1 MANTRSHLWQGV
13 DDAIWLPVRMAR
25 TDRVLRP
32 FWLHQASEYLVGI
45 VIVVMGLQT
54 VKPAIPV
61 LAGGLV
67 LLNAALV
74 DGPLGAFRLFT
85 RRGHRIADLVVI
97 GLLLAG
103 AVLPTGIDSTSRL
116 VLGAA
121 AVVLAIVWW
130 NSAFETR
137 ASRRAAAAASSGTGG
152 QPGKV
157 DRSQSIGRGAG
168 RLAGT
173 VAKTIRDRQK
183 SD

>member
-1 MANTRSHLWQGV
+1 
-13 DDAIWLPVRMAR
+13 MAR

-54 VKPAIPV
+54 VEPAIPV

-85 RRGHRIADLVVI
+85 RRGHRIADIVAPI
-97 GLLLAG
+97 
-103 AVLPTGIDSTSRL
+103 GIDTTSRL

-130 NSAFETR
+130 NSAFENR
-137 ASRRAAAAASSGTGG
+137 ASKRKAAAAAAAASGG
-152 QPGKV
+152 QPAKV

>member
-1 MANTRSHLWQGV
+1 
-13 DDAIWLPVRMAR
+13 MAR

-54 VKPAIPV
+54 VEPAIPV

-74 DGPLGAFRLFT
+74 DGPLGAFRLFS
-85 RRGHRIADLVVI
+85 RRGHRIADVVVI
-97 GLLLAG
+97 GLLVAG
-103 AVLPTGIDSTSRL
+103 AVLADRDRLDESARRSARRPWCWPSCGGTRRSRTGPP
-116 VLGAA
+116 
-121 AVVLAIVWW
+121 
-130 NSAFETR
+130 SAR
-137 ASRRAAAAASSGTGG
+137 RPPRRAAASGG
-152 QPGKV
+152 QPAKV

>member
-1 MANTRSHLWQGV
+1 
-13 DDAIWLPVRMAR
+13 MAR

-54 VKPAIPV
+54 VEPAIPV

-74 DGPLGAFRLFT
+74 DGPLGAFRLFS
-85 RRGHRIADLVVI
+85 RRGHRIADVVVI
-97 GLLLAG
+97 GMLVAG
-103 AVLPTGIDSTSRL
+103 AVLPIGVDSTSRL

-121 AVVLAIVWW
+121 ALVLAIVWW
-130 NSAFETR
+130 NSAFENR
-137 ASRRAAAAASSGTGG
+137 ASKRKAAAATGAASGG
-152 QPGKV
+152 QPAKV

-173 VAKTIRDRQK
+173 VAKSIRDRQK

>member
-1 MANTRSHLWQGV
+1 
-13 DDAIWLPVRMAR
+13 MAR

-32 FWLHQASEYLVGI
+32 FWLHQSSEYLVGI

-74 DGPLGAFRLFT
+74 DGPLGAFRLFS
-85 RRGHRIADLVVI
+85 RRGHRIADIVVI
-97 GLLLAG
+97 ALLVLG
-103 AVLPTGIDSTSRL
+103 AVAPIGIDSTSRL
-116 VLGAA
+116 ILGAA

-130 NSAFETR
+130 NSAFENR
-137 ASRRAAAAASSGTGG
+137 ASKRKAAAAAAATTAGG
-152 QPGKV
+152 QPAKG

-173 VAKTIRDRQK
+173 VAKSIRDRQK
-183 SD
+183 PD

>member
-1 MANTRSHLWQGV
+1 
-13 DDAIWLPVRMAR
+13 MAR

-54 VKPAIPV
+54 VEPAIPV

-85 RRGHRIADLVVI
+85 RRGHRIADIVVIALLVV
-97 GLLLAG
+97 G
-103 AVLPTGIDSTSRL
+103 AVAPIGIDTTSRL

-121 AVVLAIVWW
+121 AVVLAVVWG
-130 NSAFETR
+130 NPAFENR
-137 ASRRAAAAASSGTGG
+137 ASKRRAAAAAAAAASGG
-152 QPGKV
+152 QPAKV
-157 DRSQSIGRGAG
+157 DRSQSI
-168 RLAGT
+168 
-173 VAKTIRDRQK
+173 
-183 SD
+183 